1 MRSLACLA
9 IAAVALAG
17 CGFHSETVVEKPAP
31 RTAVVVPDTPPPPPS
46 TTVYVPSRY

>member
-1 MRSLACLA
+1 MRALACLVVVSVA
-9 IAAVALAG
+9 IAG

-31 RTAVVVPDTPPPPPS
+31 RTAVVVPDAPPPPS